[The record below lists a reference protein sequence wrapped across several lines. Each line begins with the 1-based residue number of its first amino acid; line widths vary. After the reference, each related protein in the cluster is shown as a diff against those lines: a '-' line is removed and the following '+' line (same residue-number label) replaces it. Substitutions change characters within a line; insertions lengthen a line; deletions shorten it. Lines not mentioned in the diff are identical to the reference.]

1 LYSSHF
7 AATGASGDSEAHYF
21 MITQMKKTVSR
32 GKTPMTKK
40 EKLQHILETLD
51 KIYGTTKDGF
61 YHNQDWQLLTAIML
75 SAQSTD
81 KQVDE
86 ALPGLFGRFRTAEE
100 VAQAP
105 VEEIEEY
112 IRSVGLYK
120 NKAKNMKKCCEQL
133 VKDYGGKVPDK
144 LEEVLK
150 LAGVGRKTATLFL
163 ADAYGIPGVTVDTHV
178 FRISHR
184 LGWAKGKNPE
194 QTEQELMKVLPKDH
208 WNRINFQLIYLGR
221 EICTARKAKCTQCPL
236 QEWCEKNL

>member
-1 LYSSHF
+1 
-7 AATGASGDSEAHYF
+7 
-21 MITQMKKTVSR
+21 
-32 GKTPMTKK
+32 MTKK

-133 VKDYGGKVPDK
+133 VKDYGGKVPDT
-144 LEEVLK
+144 LEDVLK

-184 LGWAKGKNPE
+184 LGWAKGKNPQ
-194 QTEQELMKVLPKDH
+194 QTEQELMKVLPRDH

>member
-1 LYSSHF
+1 
-7 AATGASGDSEAHYF
+7 
-21 MITQMKKTVSR
+21 
-32 GKTPMTKK
+32 MTKK

-184 LGWAKGKNPE
+184 LGWAKGKNPQ
-194 QTEQELMKVLPKDH
+194 QTEQELMKVLPRDH

-221 EICTARKAKCTQCPL
+221 EICTAHKAKCTQCPL

>member
-1 LYSSHF
+1 
-7 AATGASGDSEAHYF
+7 
-21 MITQMKKTVSR
+21 
-32 GKTPMTKK
+32 MTKK

-86 ALPGLFGRFRTAEE
+86 ALPGLFGRFRPAEE

-184 LGWAKGKNPE
+184 LGWAKGKNPQ
-194 QTEQELMKVLPKDH
+194 QTEQELMKVLPRDH

>member
-1 LYSSHF
+1 
-7 AATGASGDSEAHYF
+7 

-184 LGWAKGKNPE
+184 LGWAKGKNPQ
-194 QTEQELMKVLPKDH
+194 QTEKELMKVLPKDH

>member
-1 LYSSHF
+1 
-7 AATGASGDSEAHYF
+7 
-21 MITQMKKTVSR
+21 
-32 GKTPMTKK
+32 MTKK

-133 VKDYGGKVPDK
+133 VKDYGGKFPDK

-184 LGWAKGKNPE
+184 LGWAKGKNPQ
-194 QTEQELMKVLPKDH
+194 QTEQELMKVLPRDH

>member
-1 LYSSHF
+1 
-7 AATGASGDSEAHYF
+7 
-21 MITQMKKTVSR
+21 
-32 GKTPMTKK
+32 MTKK
-40 EKLQHILETLD
+40 EKLSNILETLD
-51 KIYGTTKDGF
+51 KIYGTTKEGF

-86 ALPGLFGRFRTAEE
+86 ALPALFGRFRTAEE
-100 VAQAP
+100 AAQAS

-120 NKAKNMKKCCEQL
+120 NKAKNIKKCCEQL
-133 VKDYGGKVPDK
+133 VNDYGGRVPDK

-184 LGWAKGKNPE
+184 LGWAKGKNPQE
-194 QTEQELMKVLPKDH
+194 VEQELMKVLPREH

-221 EICTARKAKCTQCPL
+221 EICTARRAKCTECPL
-236 QEWCEKNL
+236 QEWCEKKL